1 MYGKEEGRQKM
12 KKDYDEIRIEDLEVF
27 ANHGV
32 FPEEN
37 VLGQKFLVSAVL
49 YTDTRRAGLTDDLSA
64 SIHYGEV
71 SAFIDRYLREHTFQ
85 LLERAA
91 EALAEELLLHTA
103 GLEKIR
109 LEIKKPWAPVRLP
122 LKTVIHRFSAGRLAA
137 RNDYERAR
145 SKRSRFMTLSQA
157 ATKSRRNFSWL
168 SAQA

>member
-1 MYGKEEGRQKM
+1 M

-91 EALAEELLLHTA
+91 ESACRRTFAAYSRTREDQTGDQRNR
-103 GLEKIR
+103 GLR
-109 LEIKKPWAPVRLP
+109 CAFR
-122 LKTVIHRFSAGRLAA
+122 
-137 RNDYERAR
+137 
-145 SKRSRFMTLSQA
+145 
-157 ATKSRRNFSWL
+157 
-168 SAQA
+168 

>member
-1 MYGKEEGRQKM
+1 M

-71 SAFIDRYLREHTFQ
+71 SAFIDRYFAGAYISIIGEGGRSACRRTF
-85 LLERAA
+85 AA
-91 EALAEELLLHTA
+91 YSRTS
-103 GLEKIR
+103 EKIR
-109 LEIKKPWAPVRLP
+109 LEIKKPWAPCAFR
-122 LKTVIHRFSAGRLAA
+122 
-137 RNDYERAR
+137 
-145 SKRSRFMTLSQA
+145 
-157 ATKSRRNFSWL
+157 
-168 SAQA
+168 

>member
-1 MYGKEEGRQKM
+1 MK

-32 FPEEN
+32 FPRKMCWDK
-37 VLGQKFLVSAVL
+37 KFLVSAVL
-49 YTDTRRAGLTDDLSA
+49 YTDTRRGGLTDDLSA
-64 SIHYGEV
+64 SIHYGGSER
-71 SAFIDRYLREHTFQ
+71 FIDRHLREHTFQ

-122 LKTVIHRFSAGRLAA
+122 LKTVSVVIERQWHTAYIALGSNMGDREKYITDAVEALGALKAMRCRKNAFFY
-137 RNDYERAR
+137 RNA
-145 SKRSRFMTLSQA
+145 SV
-157 ATKSRRNFSWL
+157 WG
-168 SAQA
+168 

>member
-91 EALAEELLLHTA
+91 EALAEELLLF
-103 GLEKIR
+103 GWILCN
-109 LEIKKPWAPVRLP
+109 PV
-122 LKTVIHRFSAGRLAA
+122 K
-137 RNDYERAR
+137 
-145 SKRSRFMTLSQA
+145 SKSINEQLIVSII
-157 ATKSRRNFSWL
+157 
-168 SAQA
+168 